1 MSSLSFL
8 TDPRVKL
15 VADASVVI
23 NLNATAR
30 AVEII
35 KAARN
40 PFVVTEN
47 ACIELEMGARN
58 GHQDHRKL
66 TELIDAGLIQRVRLG
81 AIDMP
86 IYELLIDGSASR
98 TLDDGEAA
106 TIAYAHQNG
115 CIALIDERKA
125 RTLCAANFPGLYVAS
140 TAELLMQGVVAGA
153 IGTQGQAD
161 ALVNALT
168 VARMRVP
175 PEHLNKIMKLIGP
188 ERAALCASLPRLVRQ
203 LSGSTD

>member
-1 MSSLSFL
+1 MSSSSFL

-15 VADASVVI
+15 VADASVII

-30 AVEII
+30 TVEII
-35 KAARN
+35 KAAPN

-47 ACIELEMGARN
+47 ACAELEIGARN
-58 GHQDHRKL
+58 GHDDYRKL

-81 AIDMP
+81 AADAP
-86 IYELLIDGSASR
+86 IYESLIDGSAAR

-106 TIAYAHQNG
+106 TIAYAHQNA
-115 CIALIDERKA
+115 CIPLIDERKA
-125 RTLCAANFPGLYVAS
+125 RTLCAVAFPGLYVAS
-140 TAELLMQGVVAGA
+140 TTELLMHGVVAGA
-153 IGTQGQAD
+153 IGAQSQAD

-175 PEHLNKIMKLIGP
+175 PEHLEELTALIGP
-188 ERAALCASLPRLVRQ
+188 ERAALCASLPRAARQ
-203 LSGSTD
+203 PAP

>member
-1 MSSLSFL
+1 MSSSSFL

-35 KAARN
+35 KAAPN

-58 GHQDHRKL
+58 GHDDYRKL
-66 TELIDAGLIQRVRLG
+66 TELIDSGLVRRVRLG
-81 AIDMP
+81 AADAP
-86 IYELLIDGSASR
+86 IYESLIDGSAAR

-106 TIAYAHQNG
+106 TIAYAHQNA
-115 CIALIDERKA
+115 CVPLIDERKA
-125 RTLCAANFPGLYVAS
+125 RALCTAAFPGLYVAS
-140 TAELLMQGVVAGA
+140 TAELLMHGVIAGA
-153 IGTQGQAD
+153 IGAQGQAD

-175 PEHLNKIMKLIGP
+175 PENLEELTALIGP
-188 ERAALCASLPRLVRQ
+188 ERAALCASLPRAARQ
-203 LSGSTD
+203 VAR

>member
-1 MSSLSFL
+1 MSSSSFL
-8 TDPRVKL
+8 IDPRVRL

-23 NLNATAR
+23 NLNATGR

-35 KAARN
+35 KAAPN
-40 PFVVTEN
+40 PFVVTDN

-58 GHQDHRKL
+58 GHDDYRKL
-66 TELIDAGLIQRVRLG
+66 TELINTGLIQRVHLG
-81 AIDMP
+81 AADAP
-86 IYELLIDGSASR
+86 IYESLIDGSAAR

-125 RTLCAANFPGLYVAS
+125 RTLCAAAFPGLFVAS
-140 TAELLMQGVVAGA
+140 AAELLMHAFIASA
-153 IGTQGQAD
+153 IGTEGQVD

-175 PEHLNKIMKLIGP
+175 PEHLEKIMTLIGSD
-188 ERAALCASLPRLVRQ
+188 RAAFCASLPRLVRQ
-203 LSGSTD
+203 LAR

>member
-1 MSSLSFL
+1 MNSSSFL
-8 TDPRVKL
+8 TDPRVTL

-30 AVEII
+30 AAEII
-35 KAARN
+35 KAVPN
-40 PFVVTEN
+40 PIVVTDN

-81 AIDMP
+81 NAGAP
-86 IYELLIDGSASR
+86 IYESLIDGSATQ

-106 TIAYAHQNG
+106 TIAFAHQHG

-125 RTLCAANFPGLYVAS
+125 RTLCAAAFPALYVAS
-140 TAELLMQGVVAGA
+140 AAELLTHSVIAGA
-153 IGTQGQAD
+153 IGAQGQTD
-161 ALVNALT
+161 ALVNALNI
-168 VARMRVP
+168 ARMRVP
-175 PEHLNKIMKLIGP
+175 PEHLEKVMALIGP
-188 ERAALCASLPRLVRQ
+188 ERAALCSSLPRTARQ
-203 LSGSTD
+203 IAR

>member
-1 MSSLSFL
+1 MSSSSFL
-8 TDPRVKL
+8 TDPRVRL
-15 VADASVVI
+15 VADASAVI

-30 AVEII
+30 AAEII
-35 KAARN
+35 KAAPN

-58 GHQDHRKL
+58 GHHDHRKL

-81 AIDMP
+81 AADAS
-86 IYELLIDGSASR
+86 IYESLIDGSAAR

-106 TIAYAHQNG
+106 TIAYACQNG

-125 RTLCAANFPGLYVAS
+125 RTLCAVAFPDLYVAS
-140 TAELLMQGVVAGA
+140 AAELLMHGVIAGA
-153 IGTQGQAD
+153 IGAQGQAD

-168 VARMRVP
+168 VACMRVP
-175 PEHLNKIMKLIGP
+175 PEYLEKITALIGP
-188 ERAALCASLPRLVRQ
+188 ERAALCASLPRAARQ
-203 LSGSTD
+203 LAY